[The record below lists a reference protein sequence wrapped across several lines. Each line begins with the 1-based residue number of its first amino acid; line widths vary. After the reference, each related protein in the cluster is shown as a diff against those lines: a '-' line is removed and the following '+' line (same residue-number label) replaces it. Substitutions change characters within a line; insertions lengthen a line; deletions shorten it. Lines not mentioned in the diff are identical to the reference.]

1 MPVGEGQSRLRRFIA
16 LQDRSWLVLGPR
28 RHPPVPARA
37 ANTNV
42 SIAIQ
47 TAVGFSTLETDDYV
61 EAVQELSPDIVLGLA
76 DYEYS
81 KTPGVKRLEKMG
93 DRTLEWTQAMLKGL
107 EENTDRVPRVAF
119 FAPIL
124 PIEAGQQ
131 SFYLETLTSEL
142 ADRIAGWTIYD
153 SASVDAVP
161 AKMQHLPRLALTNV
175 RGPHD
180 VLDQVSLGIDAFVL
194 AFIGSATDRGLAF
207 TFNFP
212 PSKSSEDGRRLELG
226 INLWTTTYA
235 TDLSR
240 LLDDCACYTCT
251 NHHRAFV
258 RHLLDAKEMLAWVL
272 LQIHNYHIMDA
283 FFAGIRCSI
292 RQGTFEHD
300 RENFHQRFQEELPPS
315 TGQGPRLRGYQI
327 KSGPS
332 ESRRNPQSFRSLNDA
347 EAKVAQTIAP
357 NTTAEG
363 TDLEGLGF
371 AELLV

>member
-1 MPVGEGQSRLRRFIA
+1 MPVADGESRFRRFTA
-16 LQDRSWLVLGPR
+16 LQENSWLILGPR

-37 ANTNV
+37 ANTSS

-47 TAVGFSTLETDDYV
+47 TALGFSTLENDDYV
-61 EAVQELSPDIVLGLA
+61 QAVQKLSPDIVLGLA

-93 DRTLEWTQAMLKGL
+93 DRTLEWTQAMVKGL
-107 EENTDRVPRVAF
+107 EDNADRVPGVAL

-124 PIEAGQQ
+124 PIEAEQQ
-131 SFYLETLTSEL
+131 SYYLETLSSEL
-142 ADRIAGWTIYD
+142 AEYIAGWTIYD
-153 SASVDAVP
+153 SASVYAVP
-161 AKMQHLPRLALTNV
+161 PKMQHLPRLALTHV

-194 AFIGSATDRGLAF
+194 SFIGSATDRGLAF
-207 TFNFP
+207 TFDFP
-212 PSKSSEDGRRLELG
+212 LSKRPESGRRLELG

-272 LQIHNYHIMDA
+272 LQIHNYHVMDS
-283 FFAGIRCSI
+283 FFAGIRRSI
-292 RQGTFEHD
+292 RQGTFGHD
-300 RENFHQRFQEELPPS
+300 REIFHQSYQEEFPPS
-315 TGQGPRLRGYQI
+315 TGQGPRLRGYQV

-332 ESRRNPQSFRSLNDA
+332 EFRRNPQSFRQLNDA
-347 EAKVAQTIAP
+347 RERVAEAVSPSPISKGKDSEAQ
-357 NTTAEG
+357 
-363 TDLEGLGF
+363 GF
-371 AELLV
+371 AELFA

>member
-1 MPVGEGQSRLRRFIA
+1 MPVTEGQSRLRQFIA
-16 LQDRSWLVLGPR
+16 LQDNSWLVLGPR

-61 EAVQELSPDIVLGLA
+61 EAVRKLSPDIVLGLA

-93 DRTLEWTQAMLKGL
+93 DRTLEWTQAMIKGL
-107 EENTDRVPRVAF
+107 EDNTDRAPRVAF

-124 PIEAGQQ
+124 PIEVEQQ
-131 SFYLETLTSEL
+131 SYYLETLTSEL

-194 AFIGSATDRGLAF
+194 SFIGSATDRGLAF
-207 TFNFP
+207 TFDFP
-212 PSKSSEDGRRLELG
+212 LSESPETGRRLELG
-226 INLWTTTYA
+226 INLWTTT
-235 TDLSR
+235 
-240 LLDDCACYTCT
+240 
-251 NHHRAFV
+251 
-258 RHLLDAKEMLAWVL
+258 
-272 LQIHNYHIMDA
+272 
-283 FFAGIRCSI
+283 
-292 RQGTFEHD
+292 
-300 RENFHQRFQEELPPS
+300 
-315 TGQGPRLRGYQI
+315 LRGYQV

-332 ESRRNPQSFRSLNDA
+332 ESRRNPQSFRSLND
-347 EAKVAQTIAP
+347 EGKVAQTIASNP
-357 NTTAEG
+357 TAEG
-363 TDLEGLGF
+363 TDLEAVGF
-371 AELLV
+371 AGLFA

>member
-1 MPVGEGQSRLRRFIA
+1 MAGDRTGITGIYTALEDS
-16 LQDRSWLVLGPR
+16 LQDKSWLVLGPR

-107 EENTDRVPRVAF
+107 DENTDRVPRVAF
-119 FAPIL
+119 FAPVL

-212 PSKSSEDGRRLELG
+212 PSESCEDGRRLELG
-226 INLWTTTYA
+226 INLWTTTYTIITSWTHSSPEYVA
-235 TDLSR
+235 
-240 LLDDCACYTCT
+240 
-251 NHHRAFV
+251 AFV
-258 RHLLDAKEMLAWVL
+258 RALLSMIERTSTRDFKKNYL
-272 LQIHNYHIMDA
+272 LV
-283 FFAGIRCSI
+283 
-292 RQGTFEHD
+292 QGKA
-300 RENFHQRFQEELPPS
+300 Q
-315 TGQGPRLRGYQI
+315 GYQI

-357 NTTAEG
+357 NPTAEG

-371 AELLV
+371 AELLA